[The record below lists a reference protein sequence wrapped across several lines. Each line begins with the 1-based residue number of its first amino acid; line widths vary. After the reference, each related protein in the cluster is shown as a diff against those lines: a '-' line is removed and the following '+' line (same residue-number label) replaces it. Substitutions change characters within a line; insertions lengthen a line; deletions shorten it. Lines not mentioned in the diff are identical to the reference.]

1 MKQCYPIFL
10 FAFLLLFSVQL
21 VAQQEVNYTLY
32 RYHMNLINPAMA
44 GTQGA
49 PFTNIGFRNQWLG
62 IDDSPRS
69 FSLSYS
75 SPHKN
80 ERVGLGFSV
89 TSDKTFVEQQTQLF
103 ADFSYR
109 LPLGGEKNVF
119 LGLKAGGTSFR
130 LQAADLR
137 TLQSNLADPNLLNTS
152 SFVPNIG
159 VGAVYH
165 SPGFYFALSIPRL
178 LSTERFRE
186 ENGQE
191 TRPTDRPH
199 FYAATGL
206 RFEVVDRF
214 EFTPSLLY
222 SYVNAA
228 PSQLVID
235 ATFSYDKKVDFGA
248 QYIQR
253 GGIGGTLNVNIAND
267 FQIGYAYTTQLG
279 NRENYFSQGTHE
291 VLLRIRLGRSPFVD
305 DEAGGIAD
313 QDFALNHKENRKE
326 RRVGTKNKGI
336 RSGLRF

>member
-1 MKQCYPIFL
+1 MKHFYPFL
-10 FAFLLLFSVQL
+10 FILLFFFAGMSVQ
-21 VAQQEVNYTLY
+21 AQQEVNYTLY
-32 RYHMNLINPAMA
+32 RYHMNLINPASA

-49 PFTNIGFRNQWLG
+49 PYANIGIRNQWLG
-62 IDDSPRS
+62 IDDAPRS

-89 TSDKTFVEQQTQLF
+89 ISDKTFVEQQTQLF

-109 LPLGGEKNVF
+109 LPLGDEKNIF

-130 LQAADLR
+130 LQAADLL
-137 TLQSNLADPNLLNTS
+137 TLQSSLSDPNLLNTS

-159 VGAVYH
+159 VGVVYH
-165 SPGFYFALSIPRL
+165 SPGFFVALSIPRL

-206 RFEVVDRF
+206 RFQLVDRF
-214 EFTPSLLY
+214 EFTPSVLY

-228 PSQLVID
+228 PSQFVVD
-235 ATFSYDKKVDFGA
+235 ATFSYDKKFDFGA
-248 QYIQR
+248 QYTQR
-253 GGIGGTLNVNIAND
+253 GGIGATMNLNIADD
-267 FQIGYAYTTQLG
+267 FQLGYAYTTQLG
-279 NRENYFSQGTHE
+279 NRENYFSRGTHE
-291 VLLRIRLGRSPFVD
+291 LLLRIRLGRAPFVE
-305 DEAGGIAD
+305 DEAGGVAD
-313 QDFALNHKENRKE
+313 QDIALNNNEERKE
-326 RRVGTKNKGI
+326 RRVGTRNKGI

>member
-1 MKQCYPIFL
+1 MKAFYPL
-10 FAFLLLFSVQL
+10 FFLLFFLSFGVRVL
-21 VAQQEVNYTLY
+21 AQQEVNYTLY

-49 PFTNIGFRNQWLG
+49 PFANIGFRNQWLG
-62 IDDSPRS
+62 VDDAPRS
-69 FSLSYS
+69 FTLSYS

-89 TSDKTFVEQQTQLF
+89 LSDKTFVEQQTQLF

-109 LPLGGEKNVF
+109 LPFGDEKNVF

-137 TLQSNLADPNLLNTS
+137 TLQSNLADVNLLNTS

-165 SPGFYFALSIPRL
+165 SPGFFVSLSIPRL
-178 LSTERFRE
+178 LSTARFRE

-199 FYAATGL
+199 YYAATGV
-206 RFEVVDRF
+206 RFNVIDRL
-214 EFTPSLLY
+214 EFTPSFLF

-228 PSQLVID
+228 PSQFVVD
-235 ATFSYDKKVDFGA
+235 ATFSYDKKFDFGI
-248 QYIQR
+248 QFIQR
-253 GGIGGTLNVNIAND
+253 GGIGGTMNLNIADD
-267 FQIGYAYTTQLG
+267 FQLGYAYTTQLG
-279 NRENYFSQGTHE
+279 DRENYFSRGTHE
-291 VLLRIRLGRSPFVD
+291 ILLRIRLGRV
-305 DEAGGIAD
+305 I
-313 QDFALNHKENRKE
+313 QENITLTNNDKRKE
-326 RRVGTKNKGI
+326 RRVGTKNRGV
-336 RSGLRF
+336 RGALRF

>member
-1 MKQCYPIFL
+1 MKHFYFPFL
-10 FAFLLLFSVQL
+10 FACLLLFSDQL
-21 VAQQEVNYTLY
+21 MAQQEVNYTLY

-62 IDDSPRS
+62 IDDAPRS
-69 FSLSYS
+69 FSLSYN

-89 TSDKTFVEQQTQLF
+89 ISDKTFVEQQTQLF

-109 LPLGGEKNVF
+109 LPLGGEKNIF

-130 LQAADLR
+130 LQAADLLA
-137 TLQSNLADPNLLNTS
+137 LQSNLADPNLLNTS
-152 SFVPNIG
+152 SFIPNIG

-165 SPGFYFALSIPRL
+165 SPGFYLALSIPRL
-178 LSTERFRE
+178 LSTERFRA

-199 FYAATGL
+199 FYAVTGL

-214 EFTPSLLY
+214 EFTPSFLY

-228 PSQLVID
+228 PSQYVID
-235 ATFSYDKKVDFGA
+235 VTFSYDKKLDFGT

-253 GGIGGTLNVNIAND
+253 GGLGGTLNLNIAND
-267 FQIGYAYTTQLG
+267 VQIVGGVGAA
-279 NRENYFSQGTHE
+279 
-291 VLLRIRLGRSPFVD
+291 RSD
-305 DEAGGIAD
+305 ASDMRW
-313 QDFALNHKENRKE
+313 Q
-326 RRVGTKNKGI
+326 RRFIPSV
-336 RSGLRF
+336 RD

>member
-1 MKQCYPIFL
+1 MVF
-10 FAFLLLFSVQL
+10 FLLHGTELL
-21 VAQQEVNYTLY
+21 AQQEVNYTLY
-32 RYHMNLINPAMA
+32 RYHMNLINPASA

-49 PFTNIGFRNQWLG
+49 PYANIGIRNQWLG
-62 IDDSPRS
+62 IDDAPRS

-89 TSDKTFVEQQTQLF
+89 ISDKTFVEQQTQLF

-109 LPLGGEKNVF
+109 LPMGDQKNVF

-130 LQAADLR
+130 LQAADLV
-137 TLQSNLADPNLLNTS
+137 TLQSNLGDPNLINTS

-165 SPGFYFALSIPRL
+165 SPGFYLALSIPRL

-199 FYAATGL
+199 FYAATGV

-214 EFTPSLLY
+214 EFAPSILY

-228 PSQLVID
+228 PSQFVID
-235 ATFSYDKKVDFGA
+235 ATFSYDKKFDFGA
-248 QYIQR
+248 QYTQR
-253 GGIGGTLNVNIAND
+253 GGIGATMNLNIADD
-267 FQIGYAYTTQLG
+267 FQLGYAYTTQLG
-279 NRENYFSQGTHE
+279 NQENFFSRGTHE
-291 VLLRIRLGRSPFVD
+291 LLLRIRLGRAPFVE
-305 DEAGGIAD
+305 DEAGGVAD
-313 QDFALNHKENRKE
+313 QDIALNKNEERKE
-326 RRVGTKNKGI
+326 RRIGTKNKGI